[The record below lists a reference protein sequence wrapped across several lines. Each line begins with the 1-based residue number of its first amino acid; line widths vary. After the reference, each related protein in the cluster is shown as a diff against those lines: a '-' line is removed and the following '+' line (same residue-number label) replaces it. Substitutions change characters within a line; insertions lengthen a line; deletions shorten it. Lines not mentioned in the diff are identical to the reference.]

1 MQGVVLRAWRCPMAL
16 VRLKT
21 SALGA
26 VLVTGVLALCA
37 PELAAAADPPRYTSD
52 QVSLEPDQEILNL
65 RFHGGRTRTL
75 RTYSLMGD
83 ASLFVSTSRNASAT
97 PELVTS
103 GQLLDEELSAVI
115 NSITRNR
122 LYALDNEQIKARKH
136 LEPTPGPIRRSSPS
150 ASCTRSTAPPSS
162 GLPSD
167 TREDPVRFAS
177 VGARRLGSGARTVR
191 EDPRPVV
198 LHAHHRPALR
208 PRFVEGLVQRADV

>member
-1 MQGVVLRAWRCPMAL
+1 MAL

-83 ASLFVSTSRNASAT
+83 GSLFVSTSRNASAT

-136 LEPTPGPIRRSSPS
+136 LEPTPGPYIADAGAVEVKVNISLFPGTAANGNDDLRSAFVVSGSDLGEGAYPSVRELAAFRQIVGWIRR
-150 ASCTRSTAPPSS
+150 AEARAKAPKEIQP
-162 GLPSD
+162 
-167 TREDPVRFAS
+167 
-177 VGARRLGSGARTVR
+177 
-191 EDPRPVV
+191 
-198 LHAHHRPALR
+198 
-208 PRFVEGLVQRADV
+208 